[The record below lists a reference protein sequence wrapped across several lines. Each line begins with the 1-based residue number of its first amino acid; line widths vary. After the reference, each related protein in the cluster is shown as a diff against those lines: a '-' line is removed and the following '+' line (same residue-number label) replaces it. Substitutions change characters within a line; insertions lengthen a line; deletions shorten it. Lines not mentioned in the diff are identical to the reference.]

1 MGPLPRPFP
10 RAALLTGERGVGKTA
25 LCRELAQNGSRFTGV
40 ISPALFNGEGRKVG
54 FSALCLSSGEQ
65 WELGRSDAP
74 LGGPI
79 FGKHSFSVEGIAR
92 ALNCLREALARR
104 DAVVIVDEIG
114 PLEMQRGAGFSPI
127 LPVLAG
133 SGDLLLVTRPGL
145 AARVAG
151 LLPEHRSEV
160 FLLTPDTRDEVA
172 SQILEF
178 LGSALS
184 S

>member
-1 MGPLPRPFP
+1 MGCLP
-10 RAALLTGERGVGKTA
+10 RAAIMTGERGVGKTS
-25 LCRELAQNGSRFTGV
+25 LCRELAQNGSRFTGL
-40 ISPALFNGEGRKVG
+40 ISPALVDGEGRKVG

-65 WELGRSDAP
+65 WELGRSDP
-74 LGGPI
+74 SLDGPV
-79 FGKHSFSVEGIAR
+79 FGKHSFSAEGIAR
-92 ALNCLREALARR
+92 AITCLREALARR
-104 DAVVIVDEIG
+104 DAVVIMDEIG

-127 LPVLAG
+127 FPVLAG

-172 SQILEF
+172 LRIGEFFSQRY
-178 LGSALS
+178 S
-184 S
+184 